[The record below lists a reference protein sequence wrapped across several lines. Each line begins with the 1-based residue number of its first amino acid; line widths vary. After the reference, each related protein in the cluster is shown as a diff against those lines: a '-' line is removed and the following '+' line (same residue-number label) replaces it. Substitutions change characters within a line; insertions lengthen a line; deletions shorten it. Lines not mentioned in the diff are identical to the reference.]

1 MKGPL
6 LLFLD
11 CDGVLNTTRCLTCE
25 YSDDDSSLVFPSRA
39 ELDDFFPLERSCLER
54 LRRIIQETG
63 AHIVLTTTWRT
74 LPAMRSY
81 LLEAMEKSGIET
93 AAVLGDTPTL
103 AGAGRGQEISCFL
116 EQARLIYGGEEHA
129 VLPTFAILEDDDK
142 HLASFAREGL
152 AGRCVKTETEHGL
165 TEAAA
170 DEVICLLAGDRR
182 IPSVNSPVASS
193 PQVAGDKIARQ

>member
-1 MKGPL
+1 M

-25 YSDDDSSLVFPSRA
+25 YSDDDSSLVFPSRS
-39 ELDDFFPLERSCLER
+39 ELDDFFPLERSCLVQ

-63 AHIVLTTTWRT
+63 AHIVLTSTWRT

-116 EQARLIYGGEEHA
+116 EQARLIHGGEEHA
-129 VLPTFAILEDDDK
+129 ALPKFAILEDDDK
-142 HLASFAREGL
+142 HLPSKAKAMLGEAILANPQHVLAYVACDAFDLAAKIQEYRQVKAFGITYIREETAAR
-152 AGRCVKTETEHGL
+152 
-165 TEAAA
+165 
-170 DEVICLLAGDRR
+170 
-182 IPSVNSPVASS
+182 
-193 PQVAGDKIARQ
+193 